1 MYRMST
7 KEEEFQARYGTQR
20 IESDEDDEL
29 LGCRDDDDDDIIVT
43 SSRHQGD
50 HTSPSGMHM
59 EDYEYDHE
67 LDYDEVIDAD
77 HCRANVNS
85 RKTQVQ
91 CMCTGKTH
99 GGYYAMS

>member
-1 MYRMST
+1 MST

-29 LGCRDDDDDDIIVT
+29 LGRRDDDDDTTTT

-50 HTSPSGMHM
+50 HASPSGMHA

-77 HCRANVNS
+77 HSRANINN
-85 RKTQVQ
+85 RKAQVLLSGLVYGVWSAVG
-91 CMCTGKTH
+91 MLLVT
-99 GGYYAMS
+99 